1 MSTYIPE
8 KYRVLH
14 AFMNSE
20 KAMAEAVYAYIQ
32 ENVTRDFQI
41 KLISHADQDIQK
53 IECTL
58 YPGEELFLVIDS
70 AASQT
75 ISREAND
82 SIIDF
87 IAGWEAAKATEK

>member
-41 KLISHADQDIQK
+41 KLISHADQDI
-53 IECTL
+53 
-58 YPGEELFLVIDS
+58 
-70 AASQT
+70 
-75 ISREAND
+75 
-82 SIIDF
+82 
-87 IAGWEAAKATEK
+87 